1 MISFLVF
8 YAIAENIAAAATSNG
23 DTDPRESNN
32 PKPFEMIQ
40 KTLTLDVWISHHLH
54 KKIDVTTVI
63 LFLVKGRNFF
73 G

>member
-1 MISFLVF
+1 MISLLVF
-8 YAIAENIAAAATSNG
+8 YVIAENIAAAATSNG
-23 DTDPRESNN
+23 DTDPRERNN

-40 KTLTLDVWISHHLH
+40 KTLTLDVWVRRLIH
-54 KKIDVTTVI
+54 KKINVTTVI

>member
-1 MISFLVF
+1 MLVF
-8 YAIAENIAAAATSNG
+8 YVIAENIAAAATSNG
-23 DTDPRESNN
+23 DADPRERNN

-40 KTLTLDVWISHHLH
+40 KTLTLDVWFRHLIH
-54 KKIDVTTVI
+54 KKINVTTVI

>member
-1 MISFLVF
+1 MLVF
-8 YAIAENIAAAATSNG
+8 YVIAENIAAAATSNG
-23 DTDPRESNN
+23 DTDPRERNN

-40 KTLTLDVWISHHLH
+40 KKLALDVWFRHLIH
-54 KKIDVTTVI
+54 KKINVTTVI